1 MNDLS
6 IADLLGPSPSVEIS
20 DDRADLAT
28 SAEIADW
35 LGLTSSRVNQLAR
48 DSILPRVDAPGG
60 FAFPLKQSVQAYAEH
75 LRNRSVR
82 SSDPRLADEKLRVA
96 AGQADKLDI
105 QNQKSRAELIP
116 AAAVRA
122 EWLAVAADLRA
133 RLLAVPSR
141 VAAKLS
147 LDRPATAALDVEL
160 RRAMETLAETANE
173 GAKGATRSADPA
185 HSARPTAAD
194 TETPLEGQK

>member
-1 MNDLS
+1 MENLTIDE
-6 IADLLGPSPSVEIS
+6 LLGPAPSVEIP
-20 DDRADLAT
+20 DDLAT
-28 SAEIADW
+28 SADLGEW

-60 FAFPLKQSVQAYAEH
+60 FAFPLKASVQAYAEH

-96 AGQADKLDI
+96 AGQADKLQI
-105 QNQKSRAELIP
+105 QNDKSRGELIP

-122 EWLAVAADLRA
+122 EWLSVAADLRA

-160 RRAMETLAETANE
+160 RRAMEALSETINE
-173 GAKGATRSADPA
+173 GGKGVA
-185 HSARPTAAD
+185 HSADSTDSAPHTDDD
-194 TETPLEGQK
+194 TQTPLEGRK

>member
-1 MNDLS
+1 MIDLT
-6 IADLLGPSPSVEIS
+6 IDQLLDFDPSVEIS
-20 DDRADLAT
+20 DDLEN
-28 SAEIADW
+28 SAVLADW
-35 LGLTSSRVNQLAR
+35 LGLSSSRINQLAR
-48 DSILPRVDAPGG
+48 DGIFERDYHKGQY
-60 FAFPLKQSVQAYAEH
+60 AFPLKASVQAYAEH

-96 AGQADKLDI
+96 AGQADKLQI
-105 QNQKSRAELIP
+105 QNDKSRGELIP

-122 EWLAVAADLRA
+122 EWLSVAADLRA

-160 RRAMETLAETANE
+160 RRAMQALSETVNE
-173 GAKGATRSADPA
+173 GGKGVA
-185 HSARPTAAD
+185 HSADSTDSAPHTDDD
-194 TETPLEGQK
+194 TQTPLEGQK

>member
-1 MNDLS
+1 MIDLT
-6 IADLLGPSPSVEIS
+6 IDELLDPDPSVEIS
-20 DDRADLAT
+20 DDLEN
-28 SAEIADW
+28 SAVLADW
-35 LGLTSSRVNQLAR
+35 LGLSSSRINQLAR
-48 DSILPRVDAPGG
+48 DGVFQRDYHNGQY
-60 FAFPLKQSVQAYAEH
+60 AFPLKASVQAYAEH

-96 AGQADKLDI
+96 AGQADKLQI
-105 QNQKSRAELIP
+105 QNDKSRGELIP

-122 EWLAVAADLRA
+122 EWLSVAADLRA

-160 RRAMETLAETANE
+160 RRAMEALSETANE
-173 GAKGATRSADPA
+173 GAEGAI
-185 HSARPTAAD
+185 HSANSTNSAPHTADD
-194 TETPLEGQK
+194 TQTPLEGQK

>member
-1 MNDLS
+1 MENLTIDE
-6 IADLLGPSPSVEIS
+6 LLDPGPSVEIP
-20 DDRADLAT
+20 DDLAT
-28 SAEIADW
+28 SAELGEW

-82 SSDPRLADEKLRVA
+82 STDPRLADEKLRVA

-105 QNQKSRAELIP
+105 QNQKSLGELIP

-122 EWLAVAADLRA
+122 EWLSVAADLRA

-160 RRAMETLAETANE
+160 RRAMEALSETNRETGAE
-173 GAKGATRSADPA
+173 ATHSADSTNPA
-185 HSARPTAAD
+185 PNTPD
-194 TETPLEGQK
+194 NTETPLEGQK

>member
-1 MNDLS
+1 MENPTIDELLDLGPTVETPQDDLVTS
-6 IADLLGPSPSVEIS
+6 ADLGS
-20 DDRADLAT
+20 
-28 SAEIADW
+28 W

-48 DSILPRVDAPGG
+48 DSIIPRVDVPGG

-82 SSDPRLADEKLRVA
+82 NSDPRLADEKLRVA

-105 QNQKSRAELIP
+105 QNQKARGELIP
-116 AAAVRA
+116 ANAVRA
-122 EWLAVAADLRA
+122 EWLTIVADLRA

-160 RRAMETLAETANE
+160 RRAMQALSETANE
-173 GAKGATRSADPA
+173 EGEEITLGADSAY
-185 HSARPTAAD
+185 SAPLLADD

>member
-1 MNDLS
+1 MENLTIDE
-6 IADLLGPSPSVEIS
+6 LLDPGPSVEIP
-20 DDRADLAT
+20 DDLITSADLG
-28 SAEIADW
+28 EW

-48 DSILPRVDAPGG
+48 DSVLPRVDAPGG

-105 QNQKSRAELIP
+105 QNQKSRGELIP

-122 EWLAVAADLRA
+122 EWLSVAADLRA

-147 LDRPATAALDVEL
+147 LDRPAIAALDVEL
-160 RRAMETLAETANE
+160 RRAMQALSETANE
-173 GAKGATRSADPA
+173 GAEGATHSDDSTNSAPDN
-185 HSARPTAAD
+185 AD
-194 TETPLEGQK
+194 NTQTPLEDQK

>member
-6 IADLLGPSPSVEIS
+6 IADLLGPSPSVGIS
-20 DDRADLAT
+20 DDRDDLAT
-28 SAEIADW
+28 SAELGDW

-60 FAFPLKQSVQAYAEH
+60 FAFPLKHSVQAYAEH

-105 QNQKSRAELIP
+105 QNQKSRGELIP

-122 EWLAVAADLRA
+122 EWLSVAADLRA

-160 RRAMETLAETANE
+160 RRAMESLAETSTE
-173 GAKGATRSADPA
+173 GGKGATHDADSPLPA
-185 HSARPTAAD
+185 IPTGYD
-194 TETPLEGQK
+194 TETPLEGKK

>member
-1 MNDLS
+1 MTDFS
-6 IADLLGPSPSVEIS
+6 IADLLGPAPSVEIS
-20 DDRADLAT
+20 DDLAT
-28 SAEIADW
+28 SAELGEW

-48 DSILPRVDAPGG
+48 DAILPRVDAPGG

-82 SSDPRLADEKLRVA
+82 SSDPRLADEKLRVT
-96 AGQADKLDI
+96 AGQADKLQI
-105 QNQKSRAELIP
+105 QNDKSRGELIP

-122 EWLAVAADLRA
+122 EWLSVAADLRA

-147 LDRPATAALDVEL
+147 LDRPATAALDVEM
-160 RRAMETLAETANE
+160 RRAMESLAENANE
-173 GAKGATRSADPA
+173 GGKGGIHSTDSDHPATPS
-185 HSARPTAAD
+185 AAD
-194 TETPLEGQK
+194 TETPLEGTK

>member
-1 MNDLS
+1 MNDLT
-6 IADLLGPSPSVEIS
+6 IAELLGPSPSVEIP
-20 DDRADLAT
+20 DDLAT
-28 SAEIADW
+28 SAELGDW

-48 DSILPRVDAPGG
+48 DSILPRVDASGG

-105 QNQKSRAELIP
+105 QNQKSRGELIP

-122 EWLAVAADLRA
+122 EWLGVAADLRA

-160 RRAMETLAETANE
+160 RRAMVSLAETANE
-173 GAKGATRSADPA
+173 GGKGGIHSTDPD
-185 HSARPTAAD
+185 HSSTPTAAD
-194 TETPLEGQK
+194 TETPLEGKK

>member
-1 MNDLS
+1 MENLT
-6 IADLLGPSPSVEIS
+6 IEELLDPGPSVEIPQS
-20 DDRADLAT
+20 DLVTSADLG
-28 SAEIADW
+28 EW

-60 FAFPLKQSVQAYAEH
+60 FAFPLKASVQAYAEH

-105 QNQKSRAELIP
+105 QNQKSRGELIP
-116 AAAVRA
+116 AATVRA
-122 EWLAVAADLRA
+122 EWLSVATDLRA

-160 RRAMETLAETANE
+160 RRAMQALSETVNE
-173 GAKGATRSADPA
+173 GAEGATHGAGSV
-185 HSARPTAAD
+185 HSAPLPAID
-194 TETPLEGQK
+194 NQTPQEGRK